1 MLTSLTMD
9 ELDVSQQ
16 HRQVGTL
23 IEIDRFGERLIGCV
37 VCNLWTWPT
46 SPSVSMALP
55 EDDLEALRKRV
66 GRLFRLRVTGR

>member
-1 MLTSLTMD
+1 MD
-9 ELDVSQQ
+9 
-16 HRQVGTL
+16 RPANTCPRCNGTL

-55 EDDLEALRKRV
+55 EDDLKALRKRV
-66 GRLFRLRVTGR
+66 GN

>member
-1 MLTSLTMD
+1 MTS
-9 ELDVSQQ
+9 
-16 HRQVGTL
+16 GTCPRCKEPR

-55 EDDLEALRKRV
+55 EADLKALRKRV
-66 GRLFRLRVTGR
+66 GKTL